1 MGCGSAPQPTSQL
14 SVARPT
20 NFARRPYRP
29 QWGERNQHRQTTRV
43 VRCRGRAERGFDV
56 GEDLSVSYN
65 DHGGTLAEQAARQAQ
80 AEQMAIEMWS
90 RAAGLE
96 GADAKVA
103 GQITTAAADV
113 GNVGFAPGRNGKGVQ
128 LVDFKQDGGPEPAPP
143 GLPQPLKDFINFQ
156 LQGKPLAPMTGPP
169 ITEIENRIRV
179 MQHSQEWRDYQA
191 AHPKVAGCST
201 RKQR

>member
-1 MGCGSAPQPTSQL
+1 
-14 SVARPT
+14 
-20 NFARRPYRP
+20 
-29 QWGERNQHRQTTRV
+29 
-43 VRCRGRAERGFDV
+43 
-56 GEDLSVSYN
+56 
-65 DHGGTLAEQAARQAQ
+65 
-80 AEQMAIEMWS
+80 MAIEMWS

-201 RKQR
+201 RDIMTALGAMGAGDLSLLAGAAAAPETFTASFWLGLAAWGAGQATAIGGLAQCAP